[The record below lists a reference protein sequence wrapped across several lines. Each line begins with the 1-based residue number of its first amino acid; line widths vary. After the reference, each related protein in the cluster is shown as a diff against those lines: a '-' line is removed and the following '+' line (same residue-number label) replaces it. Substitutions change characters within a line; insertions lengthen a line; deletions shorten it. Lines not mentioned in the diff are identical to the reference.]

1 MNLSETLESAT
12 AFAEEGSDD
21 ARSDNDDVVEKPF
34 SRSQKMAVKFLL
46 NNISAGVIIGRG
58 GTNITELQQ
67 HSGARIQLSRNNEFY
82 PGTSDRVMLISGT
95 VKSVLT
101 ALYLILTKLTTA
113 RRNGQIGERTRNE
126 NADGLASVLKL
137 VMPTACCGAILG
149 KGGRTVKQFVEE
161 SGASISVLPQNYVS
175 QDMDNR
181 IISISGELEQILRA
195 VAHVVAKVAG
205 DPHYINNVSLSVNY
219 MRPCQPQ
226 SGYPVYSEEMAVPFG
241 PCNGL
246 NVPHAPS
253 MMYSNP
259 PYIPE
264 HVAAA
269 YPDPSVVSGSP
280 PRYCETEM
288 PGSPSSQMA
297 PMGMPVPMGIPMPI
311 DTRGPRVEMSI
322 SVPDDRIGAI
332 IGKGGDIITQLQ
344 TLVGVKIII
353 SSRNEF
359 EPGTRN
365 RRVTIIGPPEA
376 VQIAHMLIS
385 MKERSLFFAP
395 SPCMYA
401 GAPYGWAHPAAWVSA
416 PPSPPMSETNG
427 YN

>member
-1 MNLSETLESAT
+1 M
-12 AFAEEGSDD
+12 
-21 ARSDNDDVVEKPF
+21 
-34 SRSQKMAVKFLL
+34 
-46 NNISAGVIIGRG
+46 
-58 GTNITELQQ
+58 
-67 HSGARIQLSRNNEFY
+67 
-82 PGTSDRVMLISGT
+82 
-95 VKSVLT
+95 
-101 ALYLILTKLTTA
+101 
-113 RRNGQIGERTRNE
+113 
-126 NADGLASVLKL
+126 
-137 VMPTACCGAILG
+137 
-149 KGGRTVKQFVEE
+149 
-161 SGASISVLPQNYVS
+161 
-175 QDMDNR
+175 
-181 IISISGELEQILRA
+181 
-195 VAHVVAKVAG
+195 
-205 DPHYINNVSLSVNY
+205 
-219 MRPCQPQ
+219 
-226 SGYPVYSEEMAVPFG
+226 YSEEMAVPFG

-253 MMYSNP
+253 MMYSTP

-269 YPDPSVVSGSP
+269 YPDPSAVSGSP
-280 PRYCETEM
+280 PHYCETEM

-297 PMGMPVPMGIPMPI
+297 PMGMLPMGIPMPI

-401 GAPYGWAHPAAWVSA
+401 GAPYGWAHPAAAWVSA